1 MRDLLVGTLMIS
13 SGIWFSLGFAY
24 ADFGM
29 LKVSI
34 VLALLNILFV
44 VCEAVYKRS
53 KRKPKAEVLLQ
64 AVRHGDEFFI
74 KNVVTGSLRPSSREE
89 VSDLWCK
96 GQIEFK

>member
-1 MRDLLVGTLMIS
+1 MRDLLVGALMIC
-13 SGIWFSLGFAY
+13 SGIWLSMGFAY

-34 VLALLNILFV
+34 VLALLSAAFV
-44 VCEAVYKRS
+44 VCESLYKRS
-53 KRKPKAEVLLQ
+53 KRKPKAVLLQ
-64 AVRHGDEFFI
+64 AIRHGDEYFI
-74 KNVVTGSLRPSSREE
+74 KNVQTNTMRPSSREE

>member
-1 MRDLLVGTLMIS
+1 MRDLLVGTLMIC
-13 SGIWFSLGFAY
+13 SGIWFSMGFAY

-34 VLALLNILFV
+34 VLALLNVAFV
-44 VCEAVYKRS
+44 VCERLYKRS
-53 KRKPKAEVLLQ
+53 KRKPKEVLLR
-64 AVRHGDEFFI
+64 AIRYGDEFFI
-74 KNVVTGSLRPSSREE
+74 KNVQTGTMRPSSREE